1 MVIGITGGIGAGKSR
16 ILEILKEEYGA
27 RVIQAD
33 EVAREL
39 EEPGR
44 PGLAELVEAFGKS
57 ILDSRGCLDRPGF
70 ARLIYGDREALETA
84 NRIIHP
90 MTWQAVKDQ
99 IRQDEAGLTVV
110 EAALFD
116 ESSRSICQKLVFV
129 DTSTENRIHRLME
142 GRGYSREK
150 CLDIMKNQPGRD
162 YFLKL
167 SDAVLDNNGTIED
180 VRRQISGMMEEWNT

>member
-16 ILEILKEEYGA
+16 ILEILKEDYDA
-27 RVIQAD
+27 RIIQAD
-33 EVAREL
+33 EVAKEL

-44 PGLAELVEAFGKS
+44 PGLTALVEAFGES
-57 ILDSRGCLDRPGF
+57 ILDSRGRLDKAAF
-70 ARLIYGDREALETA
+70 ACRIYKDRAALEMV

-90 MTWQAVKDQ
+90 MTWQAIKDRICQ
-99 IRQDEAGLTVV
+99 EQSAFTVV

-116 ESSRSICQKLVFV
+116 EASREICEKLVFV
-129 DTSTENRIHRLME
+129 DTSEENRIHRLME

-167 SDAVLDNNGTIED
+167 SDAVLDNNGTVED
-180 VRRQISGMMEEWNT
+180 VRRQIAGMMEEWDT